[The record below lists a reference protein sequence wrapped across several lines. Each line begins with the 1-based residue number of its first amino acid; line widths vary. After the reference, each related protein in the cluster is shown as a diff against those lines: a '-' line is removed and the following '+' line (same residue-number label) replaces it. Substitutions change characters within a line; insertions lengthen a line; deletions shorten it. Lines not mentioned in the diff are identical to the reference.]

1 MVLDRTKAAT
11 KSQSRVLLLT
21 IHSQCQFLDQT
32 GGLSPQEYQMFLS
45 MVPEKYKRAGIV
57 DFDELDADKDGTI
70 SVPEF
75 QRLMDKLIDNMDS
88 A

>member
-1 MVLDRTKAAT
+1 
-11 KSQSRVLLLT
+11 
-21 IHSQCQFLDQT
+21 
-32 GGLSPQEYQMFLS
+32 